1 MNPRNLDA
9 AAEAR
14 LAPAGQVEKA
24 RAGNAR
30 RQIGSSEL
38 LAGGNELQIDHH
50 GEIYT
55 LRKTRKGKLILT
67 K

>member
-1 MNPRNLDA
+1 MNPSNVNA
-9 AAEAR
+9 AVEAG
-14 LAPAGQVEKA
+14 LAPAVE
-24 RAGNAR
+24 AGSRTKPYAR
-30 RQIGSSEL
+30 RQIASSEL

-55 LRKTRKGKLILT
+55 LRQTSKGKLILT